1 VKMSRV
7 KNIDRVDG
15 NLLTVEAKAAR
26 CYAEGG
32 KGNGQAILSALS
44 DVVPGPST
52 RVKTAK

>member
-15 NLLTVEAKAAR
+15 NLLTVEAAR